1 MGFLALTPAFAEQD
15 GGRGVA
21 VGDGFDVHGSYYQH
35 LNSIVKSILSIY
47 MGTLCKRH
55 FKISDAISM
64 DC

>member
-35 LNSIVKSILSIY
+35 LNSIVKQYYLFTWEHYAKGIL
-47 MGTLCKRH
+47 R
-55 FKISDAISM
+55 
-64 DC
+64 